1 MADTATAASALKSY
15 ADIPVLDWDLQDP
28 HTSSYELFKDLRE
41 KTPLVKV
48 PMGMGSMVMGLHARM
63 VDDIVS
69 PENTRQLETE
79 MKMMQGIFDGPIF
92 DFVAQVMLFANGDV
106 HQRRRQPVAR
116 TFAFKLMEAMRPKA
130 AAVAAEI
137 INDHLGKGPFDF
149 LKEFAAQLPA
159 RIIADILGIPR
170 ADLPVFMKWISDTAE
185 SIGFVDVARR
195 ADIEQSLAE
204 FNAYVDKLLAD
215 RRANPRGDFLS
226 DYVAATAASGDM
238 SEGEIRAQVVG
249 LILAGS
255 DTTRNSMC
263 MSLYQLLQHPDQW
276 AALVADPD
284 GLKKKASRGRP
295 ALRAGRLRHSARHH
309 ERPRDR
315 RLSHPRRRRAHGL
328 APLGPARS
336 RSLRRPGNL
345 QHPPHRPATLAPRL
359 RRRRPPLRRRSPRAR
374 RARRNPRRYRPP
386 RAQHARRRH
395 APQTPT
401 RRHPH
406 RRPDSRSNSLKT
418 ELPPHDQ
425 RPAENSG
432 PFLSSH
438 RAALF
443 PPPPKA
449 GEVDRGKAAR
459 RRGEARS
466 AQRTNWSSGPIR
478 ATNARA

>member
-1 MADTATAASALKSY
+1 MADTATSPTALKSY

-28 HTSSYELFKDLRE
+28 HTSSYDLFRDLRE

-48 PMGMGSMVMGLHARM
+48 QMGMGSMVMGLHARM

-130 AAVAAEI
+130 AAVAEEI
-137 INDHLGKGPFDF
+137 IQAHLGKGPFDF
-149 LKEFAAQLPA
+149 LKEFAAQIPA

-170 ADLPVFMKWISDTAE
+170 ADLPVFMTWISDTAE
-185 SIGFVDVARR
+185 SIGFVDVSRR
-195 ADIEQSLAE
+195 AAIEQSLTD

-226 DYVAATAASGDM
+226 DYVAATAASGDL
-238 SEGEIRAQVVG
+238 SEAEIRAQVVG

-284 GLKKKASRGRP
+284 GLKKKASEEGLRFEPVVSGIPRVTTKDLEIEGYLIP
-295 ALRAGRLRHSARHH
+295 AGAVLMVSLLSVLRDPEVYADPESFNIHRTDQQRWHLAFGAGAHRCAGEALARV
-309 ERPRDR
+309 ELEETLATIAR
-315 RLSHPRRRRAHGL
+315 L
-328 APLGPARS
+328 APK
-336 RSLRRPGNL
+336 
-345 QHPPHRPATLAPRL
+345 
-359 RRRRPPLRRRSPRAR
+359 
-374 RARRNPRRYRPP
+374 
-386 RAQHARRRH
+386 
-395 APQTPT
+395 T
-401 RRHPH
+401 RIVG
-406 RRPDSRSNSLKT
+406 
-418 ELPPHDQ
+418 
-425 RPAENSG
+425 A
-432 PFLSSH
+432 
-438 RAALF
+438 
-443 PPPPKA
+443 PPKLQPGA
-449 GEVDRGKAAR
+449 IRTVDQIQVEFIA
-459 RRGEARS
+459 
-466 AQRTNWSSGPIR
+466 
-478 ATNARA
+478 